1 MTIALFAALARML
14 FRLQATRRRRRA
26 ATVELATFSARELQ
40 DLGLSHAAAVPWT
53 RDRHGRRSLRAADR
67 A

>member
-1 MTIALFAALARML
+1 MTIALVAVLARML
-14 FRLQATRRRRRA
+14 FRLQATRRRRA

-53 RDRHGRRSLRAADR
+53 QDRHGRRSLRAADR

>member
-1 MTIALFAALARML
+1 MTIALFAALARMF
-14 FRLQATRRRRRA
+14 FRLQATRRRRA
-26 ATVELATFSARELQ
+26 ATVELAAFSARELQ

-53 RDRHGRRSLRAADR
+53 RDRHDRRGRCADDR